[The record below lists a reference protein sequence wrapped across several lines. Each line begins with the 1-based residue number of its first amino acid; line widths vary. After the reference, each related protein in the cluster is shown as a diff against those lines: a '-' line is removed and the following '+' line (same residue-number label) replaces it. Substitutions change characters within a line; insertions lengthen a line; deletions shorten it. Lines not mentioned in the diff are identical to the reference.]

1 MRECLPGHMPKIQSS
16 SPSRELSAT
25 YDSEKGTEIS
35 VVYSELCDGGH
46 NGKTQIAFVST

>member
-1 MRECLPGHMPKIQSS
+1 MRECLPGHMLKIQSS
-16 SPSRELSAT
+16 SPSRGLSAAC
-25 YDSEKGTEIS
+25 DSEKGTVTS